1 MSFPMGLSIEAA
13 LTKWKRNWLTNC
25 LDVEG
30 NGNVIHYSSLMGCPK
45 ARQTKLKK
53 YVETCGRAVSVGGV
67 IQFTDHV
74 GRGGQQ
80 ICSKKSVGAG

>member
-30 NGNVIHYSSLMGCPK
+30 NGNVIHYSSLMGWPR
-45 ARQTKLKK
+45 ARQFFWKK
-53 YVETCGRAVSVGGV
+53 SAETCGCVVSVGGV
-67 IQFTDHV
+67 IQTTDHLDK
-74 GRGGQQ
+74 GARQ
-80 ICSKKSVGAG
+80 IFSKNTAGAG